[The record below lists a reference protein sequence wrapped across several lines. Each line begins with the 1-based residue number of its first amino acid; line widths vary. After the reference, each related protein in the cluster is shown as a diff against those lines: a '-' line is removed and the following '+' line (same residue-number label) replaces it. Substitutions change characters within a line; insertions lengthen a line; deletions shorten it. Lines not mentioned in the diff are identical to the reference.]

1 MTESGLRR
9 SRPSIPLPRRLAALL
24 VLLVPV
30 LCASGRP
37 AFADTATPSSPSTS
51 GRAYTPAI
59 IRVQVPD
66 LRQQVLAEA
75 QKIAADSH
83 LRVQVSG
90 DAAVDPA
97 KVIVVRQT
105 PDPNTSAAVG
115 SVITVVVQAPNTSQ
129 PPPSR
134 AVVVPSRLTSVPDL
148 LRKSLMEARPLVE
161 NARLRLEVSGGAP
174 EDTSHAI
181 VVSQNPAAGTRAV
194 VGSAVTVSVRLE
206 TAERV
211 VVPELRPR
219 SLADAQR
226 LAASARLKLEVS
238 GDVPGDSSRA
248 TVATQ
253 KPPAGARVPVN
264 TPVVVTLQAPPR
276 TEELATVPD
285 VRRQPLL
292 DAQQRINRAK
302 LRLEVSGGWP
312 ASPQSALV
320 VEQKPA
326 PESRVPFDS
335 TVVVSVRSPISPPSG
350 PPPSPTPPGGV
361 VPPRVVPPVE
371 PPPAEQWVLVPDV
384 RRRPLMDGVQRAR
397 AARLRL
403 EVSGGWPSAPER
415 AVVYEQQPAPE
426 TRVRIGSTLTVQ
438 ITPPQVATPPPV
450 APPPSSPPP
459 STPPPSPPPPRV
471 TPPRPE
477 LVLVPDLRQQPL
489 PEARQLTLSARLELR
504 VRGQVPADETRALV
518 VSQRPEPGTRVAV
531 RSAVLA
537 ELGPAMLAVPD
548 LRTRPLDEARRLVSQ
563 AGFELAIMGEA
574 PSNESRAKIIEQ
586 APQPGARAQA
596 GSTVTV
602 RAKTSRVTTWVMAGA
617 GALLAAAGAAFGVAR
632 WRGISAQSATGLPGV
647 RVVAA
652 SDVGKQEIHANGT
665 AAEGVALRLRS
676 RIDGG
681 TQTVEDTGRL
691 VTEARRIN
699 G

>member
-1 MTESGLRR
+1 VVPCADG
-9 SRPSIPLPRRLAALL
+9 RL
-24 VLLVPV
+24 
-30 LCASGRP
+30 
-37 AFADTATPSSPSTS
+37 AFADTATPSTPSTS

-66 LRQQVLAEA
+66 LRQQVLAQA
-75 QKIAADSH
+75 QKIAAESH

-90 DAAVDPA
+90 DVAVDPA

-115 SVITVVVQAPNTSQ
+115 TVITVVVQAPNTSQ

-148 LRKSLMEARPLVE
+148 LQKSLMEARPLVE
-161 NARLRLEVSGGAP
+161 SARLRLEVSGGAP

-194 VGSAVTVSVRLE
+194 VGSAVTVSVRME

-226 LAASARLKLEVS
+226 LVASVRLKLEVS
-238 GDVPGDSSRA
+238 GNVPGDSSRA

-253 KPPAGARVPVN
+253 KPSAGTRVPVN
-264 TPVVVTLQAPPR
+264 TPVVVTLQAPSPP
-276 TEELATVPD
+276 EQLATVPD

-326 PESRVPFDS
+326 PESRVPFES
-335 TVVVSVRSPISPPSG
+335 TVVVSVRSVVSPPSD
-350 PPPSPTPPGGV
+350 PPPSTTPPGVSPPGGV

-438 ITPPQVATPPPV
+438 ITPPQVATPPP
-450 APPPSSPPP
+450 ATPPPSSPPP

-489 PEARQLTLSARLELR
+489 PEARQRTLSARLELR
-504 VRGQVPADETRALV
+504 VRGEIPADETHALV

-531 RSAVLA
+531 RSAVLV

-548 LRTRPLDEARRLVSQ
+548 LRTHPLDEARRLASR

-586 APQPGARAQA
+586 APQPGARAAA

-602 RAKTSRVTTWVMAGA
+602 RAKTSRVTTWVVAGA

-632 WRGISAQSATGLPGV
+632 WRGVSAHSATGVPGV

-681 TQTVEDTGRL
+681 TQTVEDNGRL
-691 VTEARRIN
+691 VAETRRID